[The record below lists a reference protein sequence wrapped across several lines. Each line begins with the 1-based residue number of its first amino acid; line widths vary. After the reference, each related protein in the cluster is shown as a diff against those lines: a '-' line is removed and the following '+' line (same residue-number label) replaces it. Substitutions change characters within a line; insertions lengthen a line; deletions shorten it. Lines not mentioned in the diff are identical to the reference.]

1 MKSIEQAFSDKL
13 NHSIADF
20 TRTKDS
26 IADSTRAKEDK
37 HVDSEEDQFLFPED
51 VSISNTFSALQE
63 DLTDTRA
70 GTSRSKPPLIVP
82 DNDAVTATS
91 SDDKIAKSN
100 TSLPKENTTQA
111 DDIVLL
117 IDSNE
122 KYIDTTRIHPQ
133 QTNTKHILSHN
144 RFSHKTLTETPIGRP
159 SHIIIHVG
167 TNDIERSPLDSCYTQ
182 FQTMMDIASQ
192 KYSSSK
198 VLISSLLKRTD
209 DIDNRRCE
217 LNSKL
222 RFLCAPYPNVH
233 LIHNDN
239 IPEDY
244 LHDSKHLKRRKK
256 SVR

>member
-122 KYIDTTRIHPQ
+122 KYIDTTRFTPNK
-133 QTNTKHILSHN
+133 QTRNIFCPTIASVTKH
-144 RFSHKTLTETPIGRP
+144 
-159 SHIIIHVG
+159 
-167 TNDIERSPLDSCYTQ
+167 
-182 FQTMMDIASQ
+182 
-192 KYSSSK
+192 
-198 VLISSLLKRTD
+198 LLKPLLVD
-209 DIDNRRCE
+209 LAILLFMSAQMISN
-217 LNSKL
+217 
-222 RFLCAPYPNVH
+222 APRLTLV
-233 LIHNDN
+233 
-239 IPEDY
+239 IP
-244 LHDSKHLKRRKK
+244 SSRQ
-256 SVR
+256 